1 VQGAG
6 SAAMGGAKQAGENAA
21 GQMMQNMGA
30 AMMSPSAAASP
41 GAAQS
46 SAVSGQS
53 AAAASLP
60 SAPSI
65 PSVPSVPSV
74 LQYRTSRRF
83 LQCWVPRRSL
93 QCPTHPSTG
102 TESERNI
109 GGSIARLRLPA
120 DSARFNFGD
129 TVWAA
134 ILCFITCLMFLRTE
148 ASAAREACREDLTRT
163 EPHGCVSVFSCR
175 SCCST
180 CASFGSSSARR
191 FA

>member
-1 VQGAG
+1 LRDTNGANASPKGHERGRNSIKEDLVLKAFVGMMVVLAFACVPLRALAQGAGGAVQGAG

-21 GQMMQNMGA
+21 GQMIQNMGA

-74 LQYRTSRRF
+74 PLQYRTSRRF
-83 LQCWVPRRSL
+83 LQCRVPRRSL

-102 TESERNI
+102 TESDRNI
-109 GGSIARLRLPA
+109 GGSVARFRRPA
-120 DSARFNFGD
+120 DSARF
-129 TVWAA
+129 
-134 ILCFITCLMFLRTE
+134 
-148 ASAAREACREDLTRT
+148 
-163 EPHGCVSVFSCR
+163 
-175 SCCST
+175 
-180 CASFGSSSARR
+180 
-191 FA
+191 